1 MIAVNQN
8 PTPAQLQ
15 ALLQYASKRLGTTPQ
30 QLIDTVNA
38 NGLASLADKLS
49 PAEAAK
55 LKSIA
60 FDRQKAEEWLRSPTG
75 QQMLRRAL
83 NGRL

>member
-1 MIAVNQN
+1 MSQN

-15 ALLQYASKRLGTTPQ
+15 ALLQYASRRLGTTPEA
-30 QLIDTVNA
+30 LVSAVNE
-38 NGLASLADKLS
+38 NGLQILADKLS

-60 FDRQKAEEWLRSPTG
+60 FDRAKAEEWLRSPTG
-75 QQMLRRAL
+75 QQMLRQAL
-83 NGRL
+83 NGRA